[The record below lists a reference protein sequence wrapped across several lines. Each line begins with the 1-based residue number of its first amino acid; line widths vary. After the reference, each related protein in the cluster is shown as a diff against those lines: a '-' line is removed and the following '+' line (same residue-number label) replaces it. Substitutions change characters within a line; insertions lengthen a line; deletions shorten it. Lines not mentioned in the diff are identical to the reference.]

1 MLRGLRC
8 AGLETASRAGTSA
21 DTVYLLSDGVP
32 TTGAVTDPADIA
44 RLVTTLN
51 RDAGLAVNVVDLGAR
66 HSAFQKHLKSL
77 AWQNGGEY
85 IRP

>member
-1 MLRGLRC
+1 MRC
-8 AGLETASRAGTSA
+8 AGLEDGSRAGTRA
-21 DTVYLLSDGVP
+21 DTLYLLSDGIP
-32 TTGAVTDPADIA
+32 TAGAVTDPADIA
-44 RLVTTLN
+44 RLITTLN
-51 RDAGLAVNVVDLGAR
+51 REAGLAVNVVDLGAR